1 MDLNHRPLELEET
14 AIPTEPQPL
23 PLLVTLFD
31 AAATLERNKFVFSFF
46 FTRSATRLGNFLR
59 FFVTNLPLKVA
70 QMCGKTWAISKN
82 ITLK

>member
-31 AAATLERNKFVFSFF
+31 AAATLERNKFVFSSSHVV
-46 FTRSATRLGNFLR
+46 RP
-59 FFVTNLPLKVA
+59 V
-70 QMCGKTWAISKN
+70 WAIF
-82 ITLK
+82 